1 MIIGQYIN
9 YNMAFLLKK
18 EYGLPY
24 DICNKIN
31 EICIKQRIVDI
42 NKKILHMELISYF
55 KTDNNYKIHEF
66 YFIQLLSFLDKLK
79 PLNAK
84 YNDEYDFNI
93 SLREESNHLF
103 YLQYNYTLYKDHIN
117 TFLYQNKEYHIYYN
131 QFVQIM
137 LQK

>member
-66 YFIQLLSFLDKLK
+66 YFIQLLSFLYKLK

-131 QFVQIM
+131 QF
-137 LQK
+137 

>member
-18 EYGLPY
+18 KYGLPY

-66 YFIQLLSFLDKLK
+66 YFIQLLSFLYKLK

-131 QFVQIM
+131 QFE
-137 LQK
+137 

>member
-131 QFVQIM
+131 QFE
-137 LQK
+137 

>member
-66 YFIQLLSFLDKLK
+66 YFIQLLSFLYKLK

-131 QFVQIM
+131 QFE
-137 LQK
+137 